1 MSDENLT
8 KVRIDLPQHWAIN
21 GESFWAEALGK
32 DLYRIRNVPFY
43 AYGLNFY
50 DVVRAVPDE
59 PDTVPE
65 ICEVVEPSG
74 HKTLRILFQDK
85 VSRASQVEMLNMLE
99 KFKAY
104 YERANDIHIAVD
116 VEVEGSFNDVYD
128 QLQAW
133 EDEGLLS
140 FETCEARVEG
150 SFDDLLEEE

>member
-8 KVRIDLPQHWAIN
+8 KVHIDLPRHGAIN
-21 GESFWAEALGK
+21 GESFWAEDLGK
-32 DLYRIRNVPFY
+32 DLYRIRNIPFY
-43 AYGLNFY
+43 AYGLNFH

-65 ICEVVEPSG
+65 ICEVVEPGG
-74 HKTLRILFQDK
+74 HKTLRILFQDT
-85 VSRASQVEMLNMLE
+85 VSRESQVEMLNTLE
-99 KFKAY
+99 KYQAY
-104 YERANDIHIAVD
+104 YERANSIYIAVD
-116 VEVEGSFNDVYD
+116 VEADGSSNDVYD

-140 FETCEARVEG
+140 FETCEARAEG